1 MIGRS
6 VNARLNIL
14 EREYSKV
21 NITDALSKVLDAI
34 VAASESEGTP
44 NETAADKAF
53 DETWNKFQKLMM
65 NN

>member
-6 VNARLNIL
+6 VNARLNSL

-21 NITDALSKVLDAI
+21 NITAALSKVLDAI

-44 NETAADKAF
+44 NETAANKAL

>member
-21 NITDALSKVLDAI
+21 NITAALSKVLDAI

-44 NETAADKAF
+44 NETTANKAL

>member
-21 NITDALSKVLDAI
+21 NITAALSKVLDAI

>member
-6 VNARLNIL
+6 VNARLNNL
-14 EREYSKV
+14 EREYGKV
-21 NITDALSKVLDAI
+21 NTMAALSKVLDVI

-44 NETAADKAF
+44 NETAANKAL

>member
-21 NITDALSKVLDAI
+21 NITAALSKVLDAI
-34 VAASESEGTP
+34 VAAADSEGTP
-44 NETAADKAF
+44 NETAANKAL